1 LCSTKNPA
9 TQPMAGE
16 VRAVAAKAGG
26 AVRVVFHRTD
36 GDRTG
41 DTLRAET
48 NHLHVSTESGRV
60 DVKAL
65 REALREVR
73 GGGDGESAKPPL
85 AFLCGPPAM
94 SDAAEA
100 ALLELGMPKEDVRL
114 ERWW

>member
-1 LCSTKNPA
+1 
-9 TQPMAGE
+9 MAAE
-16 VRAVAAKAGG
+16 VRAVAARAGG
-26 AVRVVFHRTD
+26 AVRVVFHRTG

-41 DTLRAET
+41 NSNQARGKDKT
-48 NHLHVSTESGRV
+48 HVSTTEGRV

-65 REALREVR
+65 REALRDLN
-73 GGGDGESAKPPL
+73 GGDEGDAGVKPPL

-100 ALLELGMPKEDVRL
+100 ALLELGVPKEDVRL

>member
-1 LCSTKNPA
+1 
-9 TQPMAGE
+9 MAAE
-16 VRAVAAKAGG
+16 VRAVAARAGG
-26 AVRVVFHRTD
+26 AVRVVFHRTG

-41 DTLRAET
+41 DSNQGHGKDKT
-48 NHLHVSTESGRV
+48 HVSTTEGRV

-65 REALREVR
+65 REALRDLN
-73 GGGDGESAKPPL
+73 GGDKGDAGGKPPL

-100 ALLELGMPKEDVRL
+100 ALLELGVPKEDVRL

>member
-1 LCSTKNPA
+1 
-9 TQPMAGE
+9 
-16 VRAVAAKAGG
+16 
-26 AVRVVFHRTD
+26 
-36 GDRTG
+36 
-41 DTLRAET
+41 
-48 NHLHVSTESGRV
+48 VSTENGRV

-65 REALREVR
+65 REALCVVAL
-73 GGGDGESAKPPL
+73 GGGDGESAKKKPPL

>member
-1 LCSTKNPA
+1 
-9 TQPMAGE
+9 M
-16 VRAVAAKAGG
+16 
-26 AVRVVFHRTD
+26 RVVFHRTD
-36 GDRTG
+36 GERTG
-41 DTLRAET
+41 DTFKSTET
-48 NHLHVSTESGRV
+48 NHLHVSTENGRV

-65 REALREVR
+65 REALRVVR

-100 ALLELGMPKEDVRL
+100 ALLELGVPEEDVRL